1 MLYKVGRAQR
11 GGGGEEGTPE
21 EQRQGKGSTFVLKR
35 KKCKLRL
42 GLEAYLLH
50 LTLMKTYFKQLQPC
64 QMSYFGSK
72 LPPSKW
78 EVSQDLE
85 VHSNYKLIG

>member
-1 MLYKVGRAQR
+1 MRGREREER
-11 GGGGEEGTPE
+11 GGASG
-21 EQRQGKGSTFVLKR
+21 GSTGRERVLLLYLKE
-35 KKCKLRL
+35 KMQTLCWFG
-42 GLEAYLLH
+42 GLSSSSDFNEDIFQAAA
-50 LTLMKTYFKQLQPC
+50 T
-64 QMSYFGSK
+64 MSNVIFGSK